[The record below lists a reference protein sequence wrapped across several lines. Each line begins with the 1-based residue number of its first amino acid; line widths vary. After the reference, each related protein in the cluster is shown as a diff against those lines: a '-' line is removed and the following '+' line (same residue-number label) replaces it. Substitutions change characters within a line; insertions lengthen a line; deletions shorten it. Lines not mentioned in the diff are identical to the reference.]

1 MRDGAA
7 APRRR
12 TRGGTDA
19 GPVANPEAVIAYLRE
34 HGITLTY
41 DPVAG
46 ILRAGGDDAK
56 TTIMKAS

>member
-1 MRDGAA
+1 MDVPPSAS
-7 APRRR
+7 
-12 TRGGTDA
+12 A
-19 GPVANPEAVIAYLRE
+19 GDVIGYLRE